1 MDSNKSFN
9 QQCYDLLRQI
19 PTGKVV
25 TYADIAHQLG
35 GKAYQAVGNAMAK
48 NPEPII
54 VPCHRVVNSNG
65 SIGKYALGTDK
76 KIALLKQ
83 EGIVID
89 TGTDN
94 AKIVDL
100 EKQRHVFKT

>member
-1 MDSNKSFN
+1 MDSNKPFN

-19 PTGKVV
+19 PAGKVV

-48 NPEPII
+48 NPDVIF

-65 SIGKYALGTDK
+65 NIGKFALGTDK

-83 EGIVID
+83 EGIIINTD
-89 TGTDN
+89 TEN
-94 AKIVDL
+94 AKVVNLD
-100 EKQRHVFKT
+100 KQRHTFKS

>member
-1 MDSNKSFN
+1 MDSSKSFN

-19 PTGKVV
+19 PAGKVV

-48 NPEPII
+48 NPDVIV

-65 SIGKYALGTDK
+65 NIGKFALGTDK

-83 EGIVID
+83 EGIMINTD
-89 TGTDN
+89 TEN
-94 AKIVDL
+94 PKVVNL
-100 EKQRHVFKT
+100 NKQRHTFK

>member
-19 PTGKVV
+19 PAGKVA

-48 NPEPII
+48 NPDVIV

-65 SIGKYALGTDK
+65 NIGKFALGTDK

-83 EGIVID
+83 EGIIINTD
-89 TGTDN
+89 TEN
-94 AKIVDL
+94 PKVVNL
-100 EKQRHVFKT
+100 NKQRHTFK

>member
-48 NPEPII
+48 NPDVII

-65 SIGKYALGTDK
+65 NIGKFALGTDK

-83 EGIVID
+83 EGIIINTD
-89 TGTDN
+89 TVN
-94 AKIVDL
+94 PKVVNL
-100 EKQRHVFKT
+100 NKQRYI

>member
-54 VPCHRVVNSNG
+54 VPCHRVIGSNG
-65 SIGKYALGTDK
+65 SLTGYAGGLHRK
-76 KIALLKQ
+76 KWLIEHESPYKQLK
-83 EGIVID
+83 
-89 TGTDN
+89 
-94 AKIVDL
+94 L
-100 EKQRHVFKT
+100 F

>member
-19 PTGKVV
+19 PAGKVV

-48 NPEPII
+48 NPDVIV

-65 SIGKYALGTDK
+65 NIGKFALGTDK

-83 EGIVID
+83 EGIIINTD
-89 TGTDN
+89 TEN
-94 AKIVDL
+94 PKVVNL
-100 EKQRHVFKT
+100 NKQRHTFK

>member
-19 PTGKVV
+19 PAGKVV

-48 NPEPII
+48 NPDVIV

-65 SIGKYALGTDK
+65 NIGKFALGTDK

-83 EGIVID
+83 EGIIINTD
-89 TGTDN
+89 TEN
-94 AKIVDL
+94 PKVVYL
-100 EKQRHVFKT
+100 NKQRHTFK

>member
-19 PTGKVV
+19 PKGKVV

-35 GKAYQAVGNAMAK
+35 GKAYQAVGNAMAN
-48 NPEPII
+48 NPDVIV

-65 SIGKYALGTDK
+65 AIGKYALGTEK
-76 KIALLKQ
+76 KIALLQ
-83 EGIVID
+83 EEGIELD
-89 TGTDN
+89 TE
-94 AKIVDL
+94 KIKVLNLD
-100 EKQRHVFKT
+100 KQRHTFL

>member
-19 PTGKVV
+19 PKGKVV

-35 GKAYQAVGNAMAK
+35 GKAYQAVGNAMAN
-48 NPEPII
+48 NPDVIV

-65 SIGKYALGTDK
+65 AIGKYALGIEK
-76 KIALLKQ
+76 KIALLQ
-83 EGIVID
+83 EEGVELD
-89 TGTDN
+89 TD
-94 AKIVDL
+94 KIKVLNLD
-100 EKQRHVFKT
+100 KQRYTFL

>member
-19 PTGKVV
+19 PAGKVV

-48 NPEPII
+48 NPDVIV

-65 SIGKYALGTDK
+65 NIGKFALGTDK

-83 EGIVID
+83 EGIIINTD
-89 TGTDN
+89 TVN
-94 AKIVDL
+94 PKVVNL
-100 EKQRHVFKT
+100 NKQRHTFK

>member
-35 GKAYQAVGNAMAK
+35 GKAYQAVGNAIAK
-48 NPEPII
+48 NPDVII

-65 SIGKYALGTDK
+65 NIGKFALGTDK

-83 EGIVID
+83 EGIIIYTD
-89 TGTDN
+89 TVN
-94 AKIVDL
+94 PKVVNL
-100 EKQRHVFKT
+100 NKQRHTFK

>member
-1 MDSNKSFN
+1 MDSSKSFN

-19 PTGKVV
+19 PAGKVV

-48 NPEPII
+48 NPDVIV

-65 SIGKYALGTDK
+65 NIGKFALGTDK

-83 EGIVID
+83 EGIIINTD
-89 TGTDN
+89 TEN
-94 AKIVDL
+94 PKVVNL
-100 EKQRHVFKT
+100 NKQRHTFK

>member
-9 QQCYDLLRQI
+9 QQCYDLLREI
-19 PTGKVV
+19 PKGKVV

-48 NPEPII
+48 NPDVIV

-65 SIGKYALGTDK
+65 LIGKYALGTDK
-76 KIALLKQ
+76 KIALLLE
-83 EGIVID
+83 EGIEINTD
-89 TGTDN
+89 TEN
-94 AKIVDL
+94 AKIINLD
-100 EKQRHVFKT
+100 KQRHIF